1 VSRLAG
7 AVVTSLPHGLVARPL
22 RETDLDAVVA
32 MVNTCELHDTGELM
46 LERADLVADAGAEG
60 FDPSA
65 DWIGVFDGDRI
76 VGSGILE
83 RRHRLF
89 TDVHPD
95 ARGRG
100 VGAWLRTWSEDRA
113 RAAGSAEVVQVI
125 DDRREDVAS
134 MLTAAGYT
142 PQGTSWILR
151 MDHPDRLA
159 RPAPPPGIEL
169 RASRPEDEDDVLLLF
184 ERAFSEWP
192 GRQPTSPATWRA
204 MVTERE
210 GFEPEDLIVALA
222 DGAVVGGAFLI
233 DADEI
238 WVDKLAVAGGFRHRG
253 IARALLLTA
262 FGRSF
267 DRGYTWTSLSTDS
280 RTGALSVYERIG
292 MRIHRSFTRY
302 GREVSA
308 RTS

>member
-7 AVVTSLPHGLVARPL
+7 AVVTSLQHGLVARPL
-22 RETDLDAVVA
+22 HESDLDAVVS
-32 MVNTCELHDTGELM
+32 MVNACELHDTGEVM
-46 LERADLVADAGAEG
+46 LARADLVADAGAEG

-65 DWIGVFDGDRI
+65 DWIGVFEGDHI
-76 VGSGILE
+76 VGLGILE
-83 RRHRLF
+83 RRSRLH

-100 VGAWLRTWSEDRA
+100 VGAWLRDWSEERA
-113 RAAGSAEVVQVI
+113 RAAGSASVVQVI

-134 MLTAAGYT
+134 ILTADEYT

-151 MDHPDRLA
+151 MDHPDRPA
-159 RPAPPPGIEL
+159 RPVPPPGIEL
-169 RASRPEDEDDVLLLF
+169 RACRPGDEEDVLLLF

-210 GFEPEDLIVALA
+210 GFESEDLIVALA
-222 DGAVVGGAFLI
+222 DGTVVGGAFLI
-233 DADEI
+233 DAGEI
-238 WVDKLAVAGGFRHRG
+238 WVDKLAVASGFRHRG

-267 DRGYTWTSLSTDS
+267 DRGYAWTALSTDS
-280 RTGALSVYERIG
+280 RTGALSLYERIG

-302 GREVSA
+302 GRELSA

>member
-1 VSRLAG
+1 
-7 AVVTSLPHGLVARPL
+7 VTSLPHGLVARPL
-22 RETDLDAVVA
+22 RDADLDAVVS
-32 MVNTCELHDTGELM
+32 MVNACELHDTGEVV
-46 LERADLVADAGAEG
+46 LERADLVADAGADG

-65 DWIGVFDGDRI
+65 DWIGVFDDERI
-76 VGSGILE
+76 VAWGILE
-83 RRHRLF
+83 QRHRLV

-100 VGAWLRTWSEDRA
+100 VGAWLRTWSEERA
-113 RAAGSAEVVQVI
+113 RAAGSAGVVQVV

-151 MDHPDRLA
+151 MDHPDRPA
-159 RPAPPPGIEL
+159 RPVPPPGIEL
-169 RASRPEDEDDVLLLF
+169 RASRPDDEDAVLLLF

-204 MVTERE
+204 MVTQRE
-210 GFEPEDLIVALA
+210 GYEPEDLIVALA
-222 DGAVVGGAFLI
+222 EGIVVGGAFLI

-238 WVDKLAVAGGFRHRG
+238 WVDKLAVASAFRHRG
-253 IARALLLTA
+253 IARALLQTA
-262 FGRSF
+262 FERSF
-267 DRGYTWTSLSTDS
+267 DRGYTWTALSTDS
-280 RTGALSVYERIG
+280 RTGAISLYERIG

-302 GREVSA
+302 GRDLTA
-308 RTS
+308 RAS

>member
-1 VSRLAG
+1 VAG
-7 AVVTSLPHGLVARPL
+7 AVVTSLPRGLVARPL
-22 RETDLDAVVA
+22 QETDLDAVVS
-32 MVNTCELHDTGELM
+32 MVNVCELHDTGEVM

-65 DWIGVFDGDRI
+65 DWIGVFDGDHI
-76 VGSGILE
+76 VGWGILAQ
-83 RRHRLF
+83 RHRVAA
-89 TDVHPD
+89 DVHPD

-100 VGAWLRTWSEDRA
+100 VGDWLRAWSEERA
-113 RAAGSAEVVQVI
+113 RAAGSAGVDQTI

-151 MDHPDRLA
+151 MDHPDRPA
-159 RPAPPPGIEL
+159 RPVPPHGIEL
-169 RASRPEDEDDVLLLF
+169 RASRPDDEDDVLLLF

-204 MVTERE
+204 MVTQRE

-222 DGAVVGGAFLI
+222 DGVVVGGAFLI
-233 DADEI
+233 DAGEI
-238 WVDKLAVAGGFRHRG
+238 WVDKLAVARGFRHRG

-267 DRGYTWTSLSTDS
+267 DRGYVWTALSTDS
-280 RTGALSVYERIG
+280 RTGALSLYERIG
-292 MRIHRSFTRY
+292 MRIDRSFTWY
-302 GREVSA
+302 GRELSA
-308 RTS
+308 RAP